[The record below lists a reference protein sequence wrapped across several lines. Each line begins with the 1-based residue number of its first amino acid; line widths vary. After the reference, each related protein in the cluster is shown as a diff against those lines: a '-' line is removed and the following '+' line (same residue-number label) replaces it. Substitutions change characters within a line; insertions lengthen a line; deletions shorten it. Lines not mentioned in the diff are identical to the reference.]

1 MLVGVVGCP
10 HFSRDE
16 SGRVGGSSRRYSK
29 VESSHGKEIPS
40 TKSAT
45 LTVRHERSID
55 IIHFMTR
62 LL

>member
-1 MLVGVVGCP
+1 MLLDVHTSPVMKVGEWAA
-10 HFSRDE
+10 D
-16 SGRVGGSSRRYSK
+16 SRRYSK
-29 VESSHGKEIPS
+29 VESSHGKEIPC

-62 LL
+62 QPLQ